1 MYNIMV
7 VTPFI
12 LRDTAYLR
20 GGSGAVK
27 LEEAAMESE
36 TVCESI
42 CSALEK
48 YPLSEPRDIVK
59 LLYQREFGPAHAI
72 ADPDAALR
80 FLLDE
85 YASVRQEEGPLY
97 ERIGNGYVRLN
108 LKTLDFN
115 RVTPEKAAE
124 AFVKSAVPAGDRS
137 AFAEALRTLAGN
149 ELVIKLMPALPGYV
163 EEYVKS
169 GCPAVHHSESYKKA
183 YSPAYRVIREEF
195 IAE

>member
-1 MYNIMV
+1 MPNKEIISLV
-7 VTPFI
+7 A
-12 LRDTAYLR
+12 D
-20 GGSGAVK
+20 
-27 LEEAAMESE
+27 
-36 TVCESI
+36 
-42 CSALEK
+42 ALEK
-48 YPLSEPRDIVK
+48 YPLSQPQDIVK
-59 LLYQREFGPAHAI
+59 LLFQSEFGPAHAVS
-72 ADPDAALR
+72 DPDAALR
-80 FLLDE
+80 FLLEE

-115 RVTPEKAAE
+115 RLTPEKAAE